1 MAKVMNN
8 RIGTFSML
16 LNSNETQI
24 NFQNRNG
31 IPIENENAINE
42 TSDDNSCSSSI
53 KVESSIMSE
62 SKGFK
67 VKEYT
72 CETSNLKCSS
82 STQLNLYKRTN
93 LEQKHYACDE
103 CLITFTH
110 KSSLIRHKKLHNG
123 EKPYCCDLS
132 QSAKII

>member
-67 VKEYT
+67 VKENT
-72 CETSNLKCSS
+72 CETSNLKLSN
-82 STQLNLYKRTN
+82 STQLNIHNKTN